1 MSMYKQIVKLT
12 EEGLKPK
19 EIAKRTKAK
28 INYIYFVRN
37 EVKKAGKKKPSKIVK
52 AVKETKTALDA
63 LGIDKPKRKRRIT
76 RKQLIKQLQPGLD
89 ALFGLEYKKTVNF
102 AQQKDGTIV
111 DLDEGGK
118 VISSSDPVNHPPH
131 YKAGGIETI
140 DFIEAKD
147 LNYRL
152 GNVVKYVS
160 RAGKK
165 ASDPIQDLEK
175 AAWYLQRE
183 IAARKQ
189 A

>member
-1 MSMYKQIVKLT
+1 MKMTDKISRL
-12 EEGLKPK
+12 LKK
-19 EIAKRTKAK
+19 GKTAQEIAAQLKIKPNRVYTVKWLDAK
-28 INYIYFVRN
+28 
-37 EVKKAGKKKPSKIVK
+37 KQKPSKIIK
-52 AVKETKTALDA
+52 AVQETKAAMDA
-63 LGIDKPKRKRRIT
+63 IEKKPKRKRRIT
-76 RKQLIKQLQPGLD
+76 RKQLLKQLQPGLD

-118 VISSSDPVNHPPH
+118 VISSPDPVNHPPH
-131 YKAGGIETI
+131 YKSGGIETI

-160 RAGKK
+160 RAGRK
-165 ASDPIQDLEK
+165 AGSDPVVDLEK
-175 AAWYLQRE
+175 AAFYLKRE
-183 IAARKQ
+183 IDARKS